1 MQNYHFI
8 AIGGIGMSGL
18 AKYLLEQGFSVS
30 GSDVSA
36 SKYMLELEKL
46 GAKVHVGHD
55 EKNLP
60 ENSIVVVSSAI
71 KDNNPELQ
79 KAKKLGMKIYH
90 RSDLLKEISE
100 KSKCFI
106 GFAGCHGKTTTSGM
120 ASFVLEK
127 SSYCPSYVVGG
138 ILPEINT
145 NGKYNS
151 SQVFVAELD
160 ESDGTILK
168 YLPDIC
174 VINNLDE
181 DHVDFYTNGVDSIV
195 EVFNKF
201 ISKLKPS
208 AKVLINTDCEHNL
221 RLIGKPFVTYAIDDN
236 DADYKAENI
245 VYGAGFIEF
254 DLLHFGAFVVHLS
267 TKLIGK
273 HNVYNTLAVAAALIE
288 AGYDIEKLKDSFK
301 TFTGMKR
308 RFQLVGEVKGALI
321 YDDYAHHPT
330 EVKALLSSLSA
341 FDNKNIIAVFQP
353 HRYTRLQKFWKEFID
368 ALKPVKNIVI
378 TDVFAA
384 SENEIVGVNSEN
396 LVKECIK
403 EGLSARYIKGSMSDV
418 AKCLYPELTD
428 NDVVIGI
435 GAGSVTQ
442 LGPELLKMSNENKD

>member
-18 AKYLLEQGFSVS
+18 AKYLLEQGYSVS

-55 EKNLP
+55 ENNLP
-60 ENSIVVVSSAI
+60 DNSIVVVSSAI

-100 KSKCFI
+100 KSECFI

-120 ASFVLEK
+120 ASYVLEK

-145 NGKYNS
+145 NGKFS
-151 SQVFVAELD
+151 SNQVFVAELD

-208 AKVLINTDCEHNL
+208 AKVLINADCEHNL
-221 RLIGKPFVTYAIDDN
+221 RLVGKPFVTYSIDS

-245 VYGAGFIEF
+245 VLGAGFIEF
-254 DLLHFGAFVVHLS
+254 DLYYWGSFVVHLS
-267 TKLIGK
+267 TKLIGR

-288 AGYDIEKLKDSFK
+288 AGYDIDKLKDAFK

-308 RFQLVGEVKGALI
+308 RFQFVGEVKGALI

-330 EVKALLSSLSA
+330 EVKALLSSLNA

-353 HRYTRLQKFWKEFID
+353 HRYTRLQKFWKEFIE

-384 SENEIVGVNSEN
+384 SENEIEGVNSEI
-396 LVKECIK
+396 LVRECIK
-403 EGLSARYIKGSMSDV
+403 EGVSARYIKGSMSDV
-418 AKCLYPELTD
+418 AKCLYPELTA
-428 NDVVIGI
+428 NDVVISI

-442 LGPELLKMSNENKD
+442 LGPELLKLYNNNKD

>member
-36 SKYMLELEKL
+36 SKYLLELEKM

-60 ENSIVVVSSAI
+60 DNSIVVVSSAI

-120 ASFVLEK
+120 ASYVLEK
-127 SSYCPSYVVGG
+127 SAYCPSFVVGG

-145 NGKYNS
+145 NGKFS
-151 SQVFVAELD
+151 SNQVFVAELD
-160 ESDGTILK
+160 ESDGTIQK

-195 EVFNKF
+195 EVFNNF

-208 AKVLINTDCEHNL
+208 AKVLINTDCKYTL
-221 RLIGKPFVTYAIDDN
+221 RLKGKPFITYAVDDS

-254 DLLHFGAFVVHLS
+254 DLIHFGANIAHLS

-288 AGYDIEKLKDSFK
+288 AGYDISKLKYSFK

-308 RFQLVGEVKGALI
+308 RFQLIGEAKGALL

-330 EVKALLSSLSA
+330 EVKALLSSLKA
-341 FDNKNIIAVFQP
+341 FDDKNIIAVFQP

-368 ALKPVKNIVI
+368 ALKPAKNIII

-384 SENEIVGVNSEN
+384 SENEIDGINSEN
-396 LVKECIK
+396 FTKDCEK
-403 EGLSARYIKGSMSDV
+403 EGVKVRYIKGSMQEVADV
-418 AKCLYPELTD
+418 LYSELTS
-428 NDVVIGI
+428 NDVVISI

-442 LGPELLKMSNENKD
+442 LGPELLKLNNKD

>member
-18 AKYLLEQGFSVS
+18 AKYLLEQGFEVT
-30 GSDVSA
+30 GSDVST
-36 SKYMLELEKL
+36 SKYMFELEKL

-79 KAKKLGMKIYH
+79 KARALGMKIYH

-100 KSKCFI
+100 KAKCFI

-120 ASFVLEK
+120 ASYVLDK
-127 SSYCPSYVVGG
+127 TAYCPSYVVGG

-145 NGKYNS
+145 NGKFNS
-151 SQVFVAELD
+151 NQVFIAELD
-160 ESDGTILK
+160 ESDGTIQK

-181 DHVDFYTNGVDSIV
+181 DHVDYYTNGVDSIV

-201 ISKLKPS
+201 ISNLKPN
-208 AKVLINTDCEHNL
+208 AKVIINTDCEHNL
-221 RLIGKPFVTYAIDDN
+221 RLKGKQFITYGIDN
-236 DADYKAENI
+236 NADYMAKNI
-245 VYGAGFIEF
+245 NLGAGFIEF
-254 DLLHFGAFVVHLS
+254 DFYKKDRFIIHLS

-273 HNVYNTLAVAAALIE
+273 HNVYNTLAVAVALIE
-288 AGYDIEKLKDSFK
+288 AGFDIKKLENAFS

-308 RFQLVGEVKGALI
+308 RFQLIGKVKGALI

-330 EVKALLSSLSA
+330 EVKALLSSLNA
-341 FDNKNIIAVFQP
+341 FQNKNIIAVFQP
-353 HRYTRLQKFWKEFID
+353 HRFTRLQNFWNEFIE
-368 ALKPVKNIVI
+368 ALKPVENIII

-384 SENEIVGVNSEN
+384 SETPIDDINSEKLAN
-396 LVKECIK
+396 DCQNAGIN
-403 EGLSARYIKGSMSDV
+403 AQYIKGSMQDV
-418 AKCLYPELTD
+418 ADYLYPKLTS
-428 NDVVIGI
+428 NDVVISI

-442 LGPELLKMSNENKD
+442 LGPELLKLSNKD